1 MERAFAILCV
11 CAREYDSTVSPALMY
26 TYIKTHTHKIVQN
39 SLCWPFGPLLS
50 VRIKFM
56 YLSLWLWY
64 FASSTA
70 KTPAESPFVC
80 TECFDSKKKKKNY
93 AMTTNAKMFLGF
105 WQEPVPNTHESLHTP
120 DNFIR
125 IIFRFYG
132 QSSWRMQRKSYCYG
146 QKIPKSTSTWHIG
159 RCQWYFVQYM
169 TLFRISTGTQCSD
182 LFNLF
187 VWCPSNTSSI
197 LKHDRSVYIAT
208 NHFSNDSEKKNKT

>member
-11 CAREYDSTVSPALMY
+11 CARECDSTVSPALMY

-80 TECFDSKKKKKNY
+80 TECFDSKKKNKIRHDNKCENVPWILARTSPKHTRITSHTRQFYLNYFPILRSKFMTHATKIILLWPKNSQINVY
-93 AMTTNAKMFLGF
+93 MTHWSM
-105 WQEPVPNTHESLHTP
+105 SM
-120 DNFIR
+120 
-125 IIFRFYG
+125 IFRTIYDVVPHLHRHAVLRLI
-132 QSSWRMQRKSYCYG
+132 Q
-146 QKIPKSTSTWHIG
+146 
-159 RCQWYFVQYM
+159 FVCLMPFQY
-169 TLFRISTGTQCSD
+169 I
-182 LFNLF
+182 
-187 VWCPSNTSSI
+187 
-197 LKHDRSVYIAT
+197 
-208 NHFSNDSEKKNKT
+208 